1 MGGNNCGILQLS
13 AEISQFNI
21 HLTVTSARKD
31 AITYIRIDATT
42 FNDYVKPGRNTIW
55 SDAASAVHGLYSWY
69 SIVVSAARMP
79 IVWADFCTWITS
91 TKYIF

>member
-42 FNDYVKPGRNTIW
+42 FNDYVKPGRNKIW
-55 SDAASAVHGLYSWY
+55 SDAASAVHGFHSRDPR
-69 SIVVSAARMP
+69 IVSAASIP
-79 IVWADFCTWITS
+79 SVWADFCTWITR
-91 TKYIF
+91 TTHPG